1 MGVMNLSEVFARN
14 VKLRLTAVNLTKTD
28 LANMTN
34 VSRNTITNLTSGKS
48 KMARFESID
57 EIARALK
64 CEPQQLFDENT
75 NWTIYKWANKY
86 QRGRNND

>member
-1 MGVMNLSEVFARN
+1 MNLSEIFARN
-14 VKLRLTAVNLTKTD
+14 VKLRLAAVNLTKTD

-57 EIARALK
+57 EIAKALK
-64 CEPQQLFDENT
+64 CEPQQLFDENI

>member
-1 MGVMNLSEVFARN
+1 MNLSEIFARN
-14 VKLRLTAVNLTKTD
+14 VKSRLAAVNLTKTD

-34 VSRNTITNLTSGKS
+34 VSRNTITNLTSEKS
-48 KMARFESID
+48 KMVRFESID
-57 EIARALK
+57 EIAKALK
-64 CEPQQLFDENT
+64 REPQQLFDENT

>member
-1 MGVMNLSEVFARN
+1 MNLSEVFARN
-14 VKLRLTAVNLTKTD
+14 VKLRLAAVNLTKTD

-34 VSRNTITNLTSGKS
+34 VSRNTITNLTSGKA

>member
-1 MGVMNLSEVFARN
+1 MNLSEVFARN
-14 VKLRLTAVNLTKTD
+14 VKLRLAAVNLTKTD

-34 VSRNTITNLTSGKS
+34 VSRNTITNLTSGRS

>member
-1 MGVMNLSEVFARN
+1 MNLSEIFARN
-14 VKLRLTAVNLTKTD
+14 VKLRLAAVNLTKTD
-28 LANMTN
+28 LA
-34 VSRNTITNLTSGKS
+34 TITNLTSGKS

-57 EIARALK
+57 EIAKALK

>member
-1 MGVMNLSEVFARN
+1 MNLSEIFARN
-14 VKLRLTAVNLTKTD
+14 VKLRLAAVNLTKTD

-57 EIARALK
+57 EIAKALK

>member
-1 MGVMNLSEVFARN
+1 MNLSEVFARN

>member
-1 MGVMNLSEVFARN
+1 MNLSEVFARN
-14 VKLRLTAVNLTKTD
+14 VKLRLAAVNLTKTD

>member
-1 MGVMNLSEVFARN
+1 MNLSEVFARN
-14 VKLRLTAVNLTKTD
+14 VKLRLAAVNLTKTD
-28 LANMTN
+28 LSNMTN

-75 NWTIYKWANKY
+75 NWAIYKWANKY

>member
-1 MGVMNLSEVFARN
+1 MTLSEIFARN
-14 VKLRLTAVNLTKTD
+14 VKLRLAAVNLTKTD

-48 KMARFESID
+48 KMARFESIE

-64 CEPQQLFDENT
+64 CKPQQLLDEET
-75 NWTIYKWANKY
+75 DWAIYKWAENY
-86 QRGRNND
+86 QRGLKHE

>member
-1 MGVMNLSEVFARN
+1 MNLSEIFARN
-14 VKLRLTAVNLTKTD
+14 VKLRLAAVNLNKTD

>member
-1 MGVMNLSEVFARN
+1 MNLSEIFARN
-14 VKLRLTAVNLTKTD
+14 VKLRLAAVNLTKTD

-57 EIARALK
+57 EIAKALK

-86 QRGRNND
+86 QRGLKHE

>member
-1 MGVMNLSEVFARN
+1 MNLSEIFARN
-14 VKLRLTAVNLTKTD
+14 VKLRLAAVNLTKTD

-48 KMARFESID
+48 KIARFESID
-57 EIARALK
+57 EIAKALK

>member
-1 MGVMNLSEVFARN
+1 MNLSEIFARN
-14 VKLRLTAVNLTKTD
+14 VKLRLAAVNLTKTD

>member
-1 MGVMNLSEVFARN
+1 MNLSEIFARN
-14 VKLRLTAVNLTKTD
+14 VKSRLTAVNLTKTD

-57 EIARALK
+57 EIAKALK

>member
-1 MGVMNLSEVFARN
+1 MNLSEVFARN
-14 VKLRLTAVNLTKTD
+14 VKLRLAAVNLTKTD

-57 EIARALK
+57 EIAKALK

>member
-1 MGVMNLSEVFARN
+1 MNLSEVFARN
-14 VKLRLTAVNLTKTD
+14 VKSRLAAVNLTKTD

>member
-1 MGVMNLSEVFARN
+1 MNLSEIFARN

-57 EIARALK
+57 EIAKALK

>member
-1 MGVMNLSEVFARN
+1 MNLSEVFARN
-14 VKLRLTAVNLTKTD
+14 VKLRLAAVDLTKTD

-75 NWTIYKWANKY
+75 NWTIYKWANNY

>member
-1 MGVMNLSEVFARN
+1 MNLSEIFARN
-14 VKLRLTAVNLTKTD
+14 VKLRLAAVNLTKTD

-57 EIARALK
+57 EIAKALK
-64 CEPQQLFDENT
+64 CEPQQLFDENA

>member
-1 MGVMNLSEVFARN
+1 MNLSEVFARN
-14 VKLRLTAVNLTKTD
+14 VKLRLAAVNLTKTD

-64 CEPQQLFDENT
+64 CEPQQLFDKNT

>member
-1 MGVMNLSEVFARN
+1 MNLSKIFARN
-14 VKLRLTAVNLTKTD
+14 VKSRLTAVNLTKTD

>member
-1 MGVMNLSEVFARN
+1 MNLSKIFARN
-14 VKLRLTAVNLTKTD
+14 VKSRLTAVNLTKTD

-86 QRGRNND
+86 KRGRNND